1 MQLAQETGLPADR
14 AIARVSMG
22 RPVDHILTL
31 VDEEKI
37 DLVILGTH
45 GRGLV
50 GHLLIG
56 SVAERVVRR
65 SAVPVLTVH
74 GDTATP

>member
-1 MQLAQETGLPADR
+1 
-14 AIARVSMG
+14 
-22 RPVDHILTL
+22 VDHILTL